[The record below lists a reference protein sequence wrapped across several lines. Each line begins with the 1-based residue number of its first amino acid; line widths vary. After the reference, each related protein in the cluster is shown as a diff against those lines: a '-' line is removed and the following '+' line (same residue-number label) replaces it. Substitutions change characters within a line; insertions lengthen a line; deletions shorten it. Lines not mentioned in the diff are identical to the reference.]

1 MIKRLLNIRLYHWI
15 VVFTLAGVFAAVF
28 AFATFNL
35 FHYSM
40 ANLSF
45 LKRHGLVAIQEGALI
60 QTIEIVIGGAFAL
73 ASFFGFKLC
82 EVELIARFRAWSNP
96 SD

>member
-1 MIKRLLNIRLYHWI
+1 MIKRLLDIRRYHWI
-15 VVFTLAGVFAAVF
+15 AVFGLAGVFAAVF

-45 LKRHGLVAIQEGALI
+45 LKRHGLIAIQEGALL
-60 QTIEIVIGGAFAL
+60 QTVEILNGGAFAL
-73 ASFFGFKLC
+73 FSYFGFKLC
-82 EVELIARFRAWSNP
+82 EGELIARFRLWSR
-96 SD
+96 STD